1 MTAPPRVDFYVLPG
15 DAPAARDQLGC
26 RLAEK
31 ACKMGH
37 QVYLHAES
45 EAHARR
51 LDELLW
57 TFRAG
62 SFLPHALLGDDP
74 QPPPQVLIGNAGGA
88 APPARDV
95 LINLAAD
102 MPDFFDRFGRV
113 AEIVDQSEDVK
124 QAGRE
129 RFRRY
134 REHGC
139 QPETHKLD

>member
-1 MTAPPRVDFYVLPG
+1 MTASPRVDFYILPG
-15 DAPAARDQLGC
+15 DAPAARDLLCC

-37 QVYLHAES
+37 KVYLHADS

-57 TFRAG
+57 TFRSG

-74 QPPPQVLIGNAGGA
+74 QPPPQILIGHAGGA

-95 LINLAAD
+95 LINLAAEI
-102 MPDFFDRFGRV
+102 PPFFDRFERV
-113 AEIVDQSEDVK
+113 AEIVDQSAAVK

-139 QPETHKLD
+139 QPETHNLD

>member
-1 MTAPPRVDFYVLPG
+1 MTAPPRVDFYILPG

-37 QVYLHAES
+37 KVYLHTES

-74 QPPPQVLIGNAGGA
+74 QPAPPVLIGRTGGA
-88 APPARDV
+88 EPGASPRSWTSRRRSSRRDASASAATANSAASRRRTSSTEPPF
-95 LINLAAD
+95 AAV
-102 MPDFFDRFGRV
+102 GRRSPL
-113 AEIVDQSEDVK
+113 Q
-124 QAGRE
+124 
-129 RFRRY
+129 
-134 REHGC
+134 
-139 QPETHKLD
+139 